1 MQSPCFTLSCKACRN
16 GIISQNNTSLLSS
29 KLDTI
34 LNRLNEHSL
43 LIDVSKLTETNT
55 QQNEILSYAKT
66 VSNSPISNMYQP
78 SKKTNN
84 KLTATQ
90 LLNYNTT
97 DYNPNTILIENVK
110 PDHHNNKYLTE
121 LINNL
126 KIDSN
131 NIYNA
136 TINTNNKFF
145 IIFTTEYSKKKF
157 LYTYSDLQNTD
168 YKYLFIRKH
177 LSLETI
183 KYGRILYHAVKT
195 NSIMVGLGWG

>member
-1 MQSPCFTLSCKACRN
+1 MR
-16 GIISQNNTSLLSS
+16 
-29 KLDTI
+29 
-34 LNRLNEHSL
+34 
-43 LIDVSKLTETNT
+43 
-55 QQNEILSYAKT
+55 
-66 VSNSPISNMYQP
+66 QP

-97 DYNPNTILIENVK
+97 DYNPNAIVIENVK
-110 PDHHNNKYLTE
+110 PEHHNKKYLTE

-136 TINTNNKFF
+136 TINKNNTFF

-168 YKYLFIRKH
+168 YKHLFIRNH

-183 KYGRILYHAVKT
+183 KYGRFIYHAVKT
-195 NSIMVGLGWG
+195 NSIANHKTTFNKHTNK